1 MIHEKENLKKRIS
14 DKVSS
19 CMFWLIAILIAAIAT
34 VIWQTKVALFIL
46 SVTVIFFALSLIEL
60 CLVCLKWKKIL
71 REKKRK
77 NQEKADRSFAKQQ
90 NEKNLNEVLH
100 SFRKEHNE
108 RLCDMAK
115 KIGIKTGDLYRIEN
129 GLEKNRIKVKE
140 VLAKIEKVYNLGG
153 IEIATL
159 HFGYVTTYG
168 ESKGAS

>member
-60 CLVCLKWKKIL
+60 CLVCIKWKKIL
-71 REKKRK
+71 SEEKRK
-77 NQEKADRSFAKQQ
+77 KQEKADKIFARQEP
-90 NEKNLNEVLH
+90 EKNLNEVLH
-100 SFRKEHNE
+100 SLRNEHGE

-115 KIGIKTGDLYRIEN
+115 K
-129 GLEKNRIKVKE
+129 
-140 VLAKIEKVYNLGG
+140 
-153 IEIATL
+153 
-159 HFGYVTTYG
+159 
-168 ESKGAS
+168 